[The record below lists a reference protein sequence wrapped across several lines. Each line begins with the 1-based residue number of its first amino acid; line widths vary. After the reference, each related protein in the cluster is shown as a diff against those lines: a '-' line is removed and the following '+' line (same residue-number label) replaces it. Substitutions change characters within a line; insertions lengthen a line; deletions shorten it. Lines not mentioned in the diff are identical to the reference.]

1 MSKAAMVRA
10 RMEPALKT
18 QTEDL
23 LQKLG
28 LTASQAITL
37 FYKQITLRKGLPF
50 EVSLPNARTR
60 KVLAATDAGKG
71 LVRTKNAKDLFAKL
85 GV

>member
-10 RMEPALKT
+10 RIEPALKT
-18 QTEDL
+18 QTEEL
-23 LQKLG
+23 LQRLG

-37 FYKQITLRKGLPF
+37 FYRQITLRKGLPF
-50 EVSLPNARTR
+50 DVVIPNARTR

-71 LVRTKNAKDLFAKL
+71 LVRAKNTKDLFAKL
-85 GV
+85 GI

>member
-10 RMEPALKT
+10 RLEPALKIE
-18 QTEDL
+18 TEGL
-23 LQKLG
+23 LRQLG

-37 FYKQITLRKGLPF
+37 FYRQITLHKGLPF
-50 EVSLPNARTR
+50 EVVLPNAKTR
-60 KVLAATDAGKG
+60 KTFAATDAGKG
-71 LVRTKNAKDLFAKL
+71 VVRAKNAGDLFRKL

>member
-10 RMEPALKT
+10 RIEPALKI

-23 LQKLG
+23 LQRLG

-37 FYKQITLRKGLPF
+37 FYRQITLRKGLPF
-50 EVSLPNARTR
+50 DVALPNARTR
-60 KVLAATDAGKG
+60 KVFAATDAGKG
-71 LVRTKNAKDLFAKL
+71 LVRAKNAKDLFAKL